1 MKKSFQNILKAA
13 FVISTIGLIMDSDIK
28 EASMLFRFFEFI
40 MMTITIFAVI
50 SMVYFSFTLSKRY
63 FLRTRKA

>member
-1 MKKSFQNILKAA
+1 MKKSFQSILKAA